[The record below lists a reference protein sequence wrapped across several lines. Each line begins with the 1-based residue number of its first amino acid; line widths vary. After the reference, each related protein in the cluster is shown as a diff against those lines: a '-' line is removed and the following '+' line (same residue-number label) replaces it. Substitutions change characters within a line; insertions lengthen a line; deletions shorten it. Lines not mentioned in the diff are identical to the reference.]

1 MTEHSHGDDY
11 QKNSLS
17 LFGAVAMGTGVMIG
31 AGLFAL
37 TGQLAQHAGGLFPLA
52 FVSAAIVCGF
62 SAYTY
67 VKVCAKYPSAGGI
80 AMILQKCYGPG
91 VVTAGCSLLM
101 YFSMVIN
108 ESLVARTF
116 GTYTMQLFG
125 DGEDAAGPQWLIP
138 ALGVGLI
145 AVAFVVN
152 ILGNAVIGSV
162 QKVMALVKVLGIAAL
177 AVAGLWASGFSF
189 ETVRQ
194 VDQQP
199 LEGVW
204 GFLTATAIGIL
215 AYKGFTTITNS
226 GDEVTEP
233 KKNVGR
239 AIIVSIS
246 VCVVLYVLVGFAVAG
261 SLGLDEIIQ
270 AKDYALAEAAR
281 PAFGEWGVWMT
292 VGLAIVA
299 TVSGLIASVFAVS
312 RMLAMLTDMQL
323 VPHRHFGMP
332 GRIQKHTLVYT
343 VVLAAILTIFL
354 DLSRIAAI
362 GAIFY
367 IVMDMAI
374 HWGVLRHLRKDVG
387 ANAAVLIAALVM
399 DAAVLGALLVTK
411 GGSDP
416 LVLIVSAIGF
426 VLIFGGE
433 WWFLKKYP
441 PERGGDTAQD
451 S

>member
-1 MTEHSHGDDY
+1 MADHHHDDY
-11 QKNSLS
+11 EKGSLS

-80 AMILQKCYGPG
+80 AMILKKCYGPG

-125 DGEDAAGPQWLIP
+125 GGKDAAGPEWLIP

-152 ILGNAVIGSV
+152 ILGNAVIGSL
-162 QKVMALVKVLGIAAL
+162 QKVMAVVKVLGIAAL

-189 ETVRQ
+189 ETVTQ

-199 LEGVW
+199 VEGVW

-239 AIIVSIS
+239 AIMISIG
-246 VCVVLYVLVGFAVAG
+246 VCVVVYILVGFAVAG
-261 SLGLDEIIQ
+261 SLSLDEIIN

-312 RMLAMLTDMQL
+312 RMLAMLTEMEL

-343 VVLAAILTIFL
+343 VVIAAVLTIFL

-411 GGSDP
+411 GGTDP
-416 LVLIVSAIGF
+416 LVLIVSAVGF

-433 WWFLKKYP
+433 WWFLRNK
-441 PERGGDTAQD
+441 EQESD